1 MFAIYNIYTMDMV
14 KTLNV
19 SRKFKRI
26 KIEMRTPIAKP
37 GNGHI
42 SSGKINNLLLIGNG
56 TEDGKEGKRYLV
68 KGLRGL
74 LNHSMMT
81 IAEQKGIEICHS
93 SDKVKTQSG
102 DNLLPAH
109 FHPNGACYPENE
121 CIRHLL
127 MGSINKRSVLRFK
140 PVVIVSENGKRKT
153 TGGQKMHIATEI
165 RNSLMHESKKAIQD
179 FGDRYIAGKFTLVI
193 EFLRELSKE
202 ELGFLLKSIL
212 YFPEMGF
219 GGAINNGAG
228 DITIEKLALQEVV
241 RTRTIGKNGRIIEEE
256 KEKNLWKEMEEGL
269 ATW

>member
-1 MFAIYNIYTMDMV
+1 M
-14 KTLNV
+14 NV

-37 GNGHI
+37 GNGQI
-42 SSGKINNLLLIGNG
+42 SNGKINNLLLIGNG
-56 TEDGKEGKRYLV
+56 TGKEGKRYLV

-93 SDKVKTQSG
+93 SNKVETQSG
-102 DNLLPAH
+102 ENLLPAN

-121 CIRHLL
+121 CIRHWL

-140 PVVIVSENGKRKT
+140 PVVIVSENGKRKA
-153 TGGQKMHIATEI
+153 TGGQKMHIATEN
-165 RNSLMHESKKAIQD
+165 RNSLMKDTMKAIQD

-193 EFLRELSKE
+193 ELLRELSQE

-212 YFPEMGF
+212 NFPEMGF
-219 GGAINNGAG
+219 GGAVNNGSG
-228 DITIEKLALQEVV
+228 EIILEKVALQEVV
-241 RTRTIGKNGRIIEEE
+241 RTRAIGKKGTIIEEE

-269 ATW
+269 ASW